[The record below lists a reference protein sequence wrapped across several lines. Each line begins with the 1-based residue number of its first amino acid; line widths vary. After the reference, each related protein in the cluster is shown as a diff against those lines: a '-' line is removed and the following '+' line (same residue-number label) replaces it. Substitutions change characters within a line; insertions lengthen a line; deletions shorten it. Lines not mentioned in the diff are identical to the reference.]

1 MKSKDIKI
9 EYFRSTGPGGQRK
22 NKKETAVRVT
32 HIPTGIRAIATE
44 SRYQARNREIALRR
58 LEERIARAKRKRKKR
73 IPTKVPQEVKERMI
87 REKKH
92 RSEKKR
98 LRRNPPLDY

>member
-1 MKSKDIKI
+1 MKWKDVKI
-9 EYFRSTGPGGQRK
+9 EYFRSRGPGGQRK
-22 NKKETAVRVT
+22 DKKETAVRVT

-58 LEERIARAKRKRKKR
+58 LEERIAKAKLKKKKR
-73 IPTKVPQEVKERMI
+73 IPTKVPKGVKERML

-98 LRRNPPLDY
+98 FRKKPPIDY